1 MSSVSWSRGRCLAV
15 RALDAT
21 CPDTFAQ
28 SHVQA
33 SSVASGS
40 AAENAEARKTT
51 KYADICHGIDFVPV
65 AIETSGVWGK
75 DWALVKELGRRICAV
90 KKEARATIWLRQ
102 RISLAI
108 QRGNSFSVL
117 ATHRVATSDA
127 IIA

>member
-1 MSSVSWSRGRCLAV
+1 M
-15 RALDAT
+15 
-21 CPDTFAQ
+21 
-28 SHVQA
+28 QA

-51 KYADICHGIDFVPV
+51 KYADTCRGIDFVPV

-75 DWALVKELGRRICAV
+75 EGWALVKELGRRISVV
-90 KKEARATIWLRQ
+90 KKEVRATIWLRQ

-117 ATHRVATSDA
+117 AMHRVATSDA

>member
-1 MSSVSWSRGRCLAV
+1 M
-15 RALDAT
+15 
-21 CPDTFAQ
+21 
-28 SHVQA
+28 QA

-51 KYADICHGIDFVPV
+51 KYADICRGIDFVPV

-75 DWALVKELGRRICAV
+75 EGWALVKELGRRISAE